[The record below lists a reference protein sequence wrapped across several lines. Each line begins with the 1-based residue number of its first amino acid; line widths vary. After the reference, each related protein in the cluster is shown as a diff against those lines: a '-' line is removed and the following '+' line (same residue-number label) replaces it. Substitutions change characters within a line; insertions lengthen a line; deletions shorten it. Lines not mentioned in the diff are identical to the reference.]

1 MRSMTGYGRGQSS
14 QNGSKF
20 SVELNSVNR
29 KQSDVVVA
37 LPRELAELEPRV
49 RDVIN
54 AEVAR
59 GRLNVVI
66 AAHYSAA
73 KTQAVALDAN
83 LARTYFR
90 AMVELQKELNAAGE
104 INIETILRAPGVV
117 RAPEEQL
124 SADDAWPHVE
134 SALKEALADLVT
146 MREREGK
153 HLAKD
158 LIRRLKTVRGC
169 VRKIRLLQPGVLKRH
184 RQSLHERIQKAGL
197 ELPIDDERLV
207 KEVIFFA
214 DKSDISEELTRLD
227 AGDLIRGG
235 RQVHLRVHGKRDRIR
250 DVPLPPNLVRRVERL
265 IASRPVGRTSD
276 AIFLS
281 HRRRGLGDYDA
292 LTTGGVYQ
300 VVKEAVARAG
310 MSKRVFPHLLRHS
323 WMTEMLRCGMNPIQL
338 SFIAGASTEVIAK
351 NYAHLTRDDAYEAM
365 IRALSGSPTAGGHR

>member
-1 MRSMTGYGRGQSS
+1 MTGYGRGQSA

-29 KQSDVVVA
+29 KQSDVVVTF
-37 LPRELAELEPRV
+37 PRELAELEPRV

-73 KTQAVALDAN
+73 SGQSVALDTN

-104 INIETILRAPGVV
+104 ISIETVLRAPGVLRV
-117 RAPEEQL
+117 PEEQL
-124 SADDAWPHVE
+124 PVDDAWPPIEV
-134 SALKEALADLVT
+134 ALKEALADLVK

-158 LIRRLKTVRGC
+158 LIHRLKTVRGC

-207 KEVIFFA
+207 KEVVFFA
-214 DKSDISEELTRLD
+214 DKSDISEELTRLESHF
-227 AGDLIRGG
+227 A
-235 RQVHLRVHGKRDRIR
+235 QFAHHLRK
-250 DVPLPPNLVRRVERL
+250 NE
-265 IASRPVGRTSD
+265 PVGRTLE
-276 AIFLS
+276 FMCQE
-281 HRRRGLGDYDA
+281 LGREFNTLGAKANDVEISQ
-292 LTTGGVYQ
+292 L
-300 VVKEAVARAG
+300 VVTCKA
-310 MSKRVFPHLLRHS
+310 
-323 WMTEMLRCGMNPIQL
+323 EMEKIREQIQN
-338 SFIAGASTEVIAK
+338 IE
-351 NYAHLTRDDAYEAM
+351 
-365 IRALSGSPTAGGHR
+365 